1 MTDAPVLEIRNL
13 RTSFFTRAG
22 EVKAVNDVS
31 LSVPAGKT
39 LGVLGESGSGK
50 SVTALSVLRLI
61 PFPQGRILGGEIL
74 LDGEDLLK
82 LKDRALRRVRGKEV
96 SMIFQEPMMSLN
108 PVYTVGNQLMEV
120 FVTHQGLSR
129 PDAYTESVRL
139 LDVVRIPEAAQ
150 RMEDYPHNL
159 SGGMRQ
165 RVMIAMALA
174 CRPKLLIADEPTTAL
189 DVTIQAQILEL
200 LQELQREFG
209 MAIML
214 ITHDIGVVAE
224 MADRVAVMYA
234 GRVMEEMD
242 IDALFDCPA
251 HPYTHGLLRSVPKK
265 GRKFAEGKTPLHEI
279 PGTVPSLA
287 SLPPGCA
294 FAARCPKAHARCAED
309 PPFVDLGDGHRS
321 RCWLGA
327 DAAAATA

>member
-1 MTDAPVLEIRNL
+1 VSDIPVLEVRNL

-61 PFPQGRILGGEIL
+61 PFPQGRILSGEIL
-74 LDGEDLLK
+74 LGGKDLLR
-82 LKDRALRRVRGKEV
+82 LKDRELRRIRGKDV

-108 PVYTVGNQLMEV
+108 PVYTIGNQLMEV
-120 FVTHQGLSR
+120 FATHQGLGR
-129 PDAYTESVRL
+129 AAAYTESVRL
-139 LDVVRIPEAAQ
+139 LDVVRIPAAAQ
-150 RMEDYPHNL
+150 RMADYPHNL

-200 LQELQREFG
+200 LQELQQEFG

-234 GRVMEEMD
+234 GRVLEEMD
-242 IDALFDCPA
+242 IDTLFDHPS

-265 GRKFAEGKTPLHEI
+265 GRKFTDGKTPLHEI

-287 SLPPGCA
+287 SLQPGCA
-294 FAARCPKAHARCAED
+294 FAARCPKAHEQCSTD
-309 PPFVDLGDGHRS
+309 PPFVELNGTHRS

-327 DAAAATA
+327 GSDAA